1 MISLNKAIYLIK
13 GRNKQAAKEKQSR
26 FPFLFD
32 PGIHIT
38 VVWKQM
44 IVVDPT

>member
-38 VVWKQM
+38 VV
-44 IVVDPT
+44 